1 MLEQALCSMPESS
14 TARFVMVPSSMMA
27 A

>member
-14 TARFVMVPSSMMA
+14 TARFVMVPSPMMA